1 MSGFDAEWYLRQ
13 LAEDTLLG
21 LVSDDSGE
29 LANLKHATAALVAVG
44 AIEPAVASA
53 VVGDYGIARAARQ
66 GLVEFVLMRL
76 AHSEQAALLRPL
88 PGQRVV
94 GLADQIELP
103 EGTLRLRYATLDENH
118 TAVSAVYTP
127 HGGRRYSGHGWLG
140 RPPGLPPALSNAVL
154 ADDQG
159 DTASLEFS
167 GSGSDYRWE
176 LTLTADKPLATNTTW
191 LELAGRRFRLLDRP
205 IGLNVQIEPLSEA
218 DPAYRHLWRQV
229 ALSADSPQEHGLRAS
244 IDALTAAGTLDPADP
259 VIELVHW
266 VGEGGAGR
274 VLGAWRAGV
283 VRDAPEPRQALRREG
298 RTDSPKGT
306 IFVGAVTPEFDRHF
320 AAAYYLESNPGGF
333 SIEAAVSPP
342 DSEHNPEQIDFEDR
356 ALVWWARD
364 DRGNHYLGHWEDSCA
379 DEAVVSGTI
388 AFSSALDPLAERLEL
403 LPTGPGARAV
413 ISFPLRWDGEAR

>member
-1 MSGFDAEWYLRQ
+1 MRRWLDEPELTIALEQIDEHEPRSLTRVGDRVVAQLPFAWVAEVWAKSLQVVDDRFCLAADAVDGRGWELLSVTRELGAPERIAQQHEDGVATMSGFDAEWYLRQ
-13 LAEDTLLG
+13 LAEDTVLG

-127 HGGRRYSGHGWLG
+127 HGGRRYPGHGWLG

-159 DTASLEFS
+159 NTASLEFS
-167 GSGSDYRWE
+167 GGGSDYRWE
-176 LTLTADKPLATNTTW
+176 LTLTADKPLATDTTW

-205 IGLNVQIEPLSEA
+205 IGLTVQIESLSEA

-229 ALSADSPQEHGLRAS
+229 ALQH
-244 IDALTAAGTLDPADP
+244 
-259 VIELVHW
+259 
-266 VGEGGAGR
+266 
-274 VLGAWRAGV
+274 
-283 VRDAPEPRQALRREG
+283 
-298 RTDSPKGT
+298 
-306 IFVGAVTPEFDRHF
+306 
-320 AAAYYLESNPGGF
+320 
-333 SIEAAVSPP
+333 
-342 DSEHNPEQIDFEDR
+342 
-356 ALVWWARD
+356 
-364 DRGNHYLGHWEDSCA
+364 
-379 DEAVVSGTI
+379 
-388 AFSSALDPLAERLEL
+388 RL
-403 LPTGPGARAV
+403 P
-413 ISFPLRWDGEAR
+413 